1 MTNVLNIDA
10 ESGANIIGD
19 DAEPTLKITNTSTG
33 PALELDD
40 LVVTSGAT
48 VTASQLTTTKLTVN
62 TSILAANASITGL
75 HLRGASVASGAVMAL
90 TGNAFVSCSTINFT
104 TAAVAGLGAIRVV
117 RTDGTFGWIPLM
129 PDAAV
134 TAAAV

>member
-1 MTNVLNIDA
+1 MN
-10 ESGANIIGD
+10 
-19 DAEPTLKITNTSTG
+19 
-33 PALELDD
+33 
-40 LVVTSGAT
+40 
-48 VTASQLTTTKLTVN
+48 
-62 TSILAANASITGL
+62 
-75 HLRGASVASGAVMAL
+75 LRGASVASGAVMAL